1 MKGLEPR
8 QIFWAFSKQE
18 DLSGL
23 AYRPDVRI
31 RDAGIEELP
40 EIQSIEN
47 SCFGEERYSAE
58 VLAAMLEEEGF
69 ETFLAEEDDDLMGSA
84 TVNYRDDLVAAQ
96 LVSIA
101 VLPRFRGRGVA
112 RALLAEAESRVR
124 RRGANR
130 MVLQVNVTNVPALNL
145 YLHQGYVLQ
154 GMIGDYYGPGKDAYF
169 MEKVL

>member
-1 MKGLEPR
+1 
-8 QIFWAFSKQE
+8 
-18 DLSGL
+18 
-23 AYRPDVRI
+23 VRI

-40 EIQSIEN
+40 EVQSIEN
-47 SCFGEERYSAE
+47 SCFGEERYSEE

-69 ETFLAEEDDDLMGSA
+69 ETFLAEDDELMGSA

-124 RRGANR
+124 RRGATR
-130 MVLQVNVTNVPALNL
+130 MVLQVAVTNVAALNL
-145 YLHQGYVLQ
+145 YLHQGYVLE
-154 GMIGDYYGPGKDAYF
+154 GMIGDYYGPGRDAYF
-169 MEKVL
+169 MDKVL